1 MQQRI
6 AIISKN
12 ASSIQEAKILHN
24 MLVCQVATFSPL
36 CISMSLKECAHIGR
50 QSLSAHQY
58 QLKYMPSNAKHSI
71 FMTVK
76 KGGIR
81 IKSFTREYIGALL
94 RDIEVYISNDQNP
107 TAHALVSSIEEATKQ
122 NIWNLYRDEK
132 IPNFTTAATK
142 ASQIS
147 ISGKK
152 TLVYYDN
159 TEQPFNETLSFDHVH
174 TMEKAIKT
182 ACQLGFILRDLNYEL
197 LARLTD
203 ELLLNDKNAKAIAS
217 TKCRTRAR
225 QNAHIGEDNIH
236 FCNYSILGRIYSLLQ
251 VQIEEAKKLV
261 LHSRDN
267 SLKLAN
273 CAKMYI
279 RKFKDDYKLGSFYN
293 LMEWRC
299 QKKELEENM
308 CQHPHQQ
315 DYMSIIDDTNVYV
328 PSLLYSMQQ
337 NSELLSTQIRSIL
350 CLSNNDIRNVSETFM
365 SNEEILNYATQHE
378 LPIFVSIDGSLK
390 NESATVSVSIVAP
403 DIQLTDTMNEWQN
416 RPAKVLLIRSWK
428 LPTKWGMSKTCIN
441 MAETLGFIIV
451 EYTIPLD
458 MPIIYITDSNNART
472 LQQNIRFKDKL
483 THCKM
488 IRQVKQ
494 G

>member
-1 MQQRI
+1 MFFF
-6 AIISKN
+6 K
-12 ASSIQEAKILHN
+12 
-24 MLVCQVATFSPL
+24 
-36 CISMSLKECAHIGR
+36 
-50 QSLSAHQY
+50 
-58 QLKYMPSNAKHSI
+58 
-71 FMTVK
+71 
-76 KGGIR
+76 
-81 IKSFTREYIGALL
+81 
-94 RDIEVYISNDQNP
+94 
-107 TAHALVSSIEEATKQ
+107 
-122 NIWNLYRDEK
+122 
-132 IPNFTTAATK
+132 
-142 ASQIS
+142 
-147 ISGKK
+147 
-152 TLVYYDN
+152 
-159 TEQPFNETLSFDHVH
+159 
-174 TMEKAIKT
+174 
-182 ACQLGFILRDLNYEL
+182 
-197 LARLTD
+197 
-203 ELLLNDKNAKAIAS
+203 
-217 TKCRTRAR
+217 
-225 QNAHIGEDNIH
+225 
-236 FCNYSILGRIYSLLQ
+236 YSILGHIYLLLQ
-251 VQIEEAKKLV
+251 VLIEEAKKLV
-261 LHSRDN
+261 LLAIVISVNYRFEQVLYRPSFYTQVNCFPKEISSH
-267 SLKLAN
+267 KLAN
-273 CAKMYI
+273 CAKTFI
-279 RKFKDDYKLGSFYN
+279 KKFKDDYKFGSFYN

-315 DYMSIIDDTNVYV
+315 DYMIIIDDTNVCI
-328 PSLLYSMQQ
+328 PSLLYSMQW
-337 NSELLSTQIRSIL
+337 NSELLSTHIRSIL

-472 LQQNIRFKDKL
+472 LQQNIRFKDKF